1 MRKVLTVMLLVLLS
15 AALVSCNLEDANGA
29 LKSGGVTKSYTKA
42 RNQFHEV
49 TGIYLP
55 LFPDIEITEDCYK
68 NYKSGDTTYHFHTTV
83 SDSITIDT
91 YMIIENCLKDA
102 LGNCSSGPIEDS
114 NQRTATW
121 EVGGRRYT
129 SLFEKPGRI
138 MIHTELL

>member
-1 MRKVLTVMLLVLLS
+1 MRKILTVLLLVLLS
-15 AALVSCNLEDANGA
+15 AALVSCNLEDALGA
-29 LKSGGVTKSYTKA
+29 LQSGGITKSYTRA

-55 LFPDIEITEDCYK
+55 LLPGIEITEDSYK

-83 SDSITIDT
+83 SDSITMDT
-91 YMIIENCLKDA
+91 YMVFENCLKDA
-102 LGNCSSGPIEDS
+102 LGNCSSGPTEDS

-121 EVGGRRYT
+121 EVNGRRYT

-138 MIHTELL
+138 MIDTELL